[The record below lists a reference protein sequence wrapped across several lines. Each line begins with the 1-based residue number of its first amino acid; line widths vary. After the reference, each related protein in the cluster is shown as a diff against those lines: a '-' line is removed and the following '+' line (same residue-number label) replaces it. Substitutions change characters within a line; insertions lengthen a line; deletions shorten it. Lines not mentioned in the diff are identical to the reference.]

1 MNKEPREDCKL
12 GGTKRGVWCEV
23 RGSLG
28 WRCRWT
34 AMGWR
39 TPGTRDRD
47 AASLDCQLGERT
59 VMHLTRTACSAL
71 SAITVATNRPTRQR
85 VSTGRARGGRRGALL
100 SRRTKGGF
108 VPTIAHVHI
117 LLMLTSAASPD
128 PSSCNARDNCV
139 QPPAREAYQQLSAAG
154 RRGSD
159 KPCAPERHGSAVEQH
174 ARMARARCGTRSPW
188 SNAPGEARA
197 CAVRTSSISRPF

>member
-1 MNKEPREDCKL
+1 
-12 GGTKRGVWCEV
+12 
-23 RGSLG
+23 
-28 WRCRWT
+28 
-34 AMGWR
+34 MGWR

-59 VMHLTRTACSAL
+59 VMHLTTTACSAL
-71 SAITVATNRPTRQR
+71 SAITAATNRPTRQR

-188 SNAPGEARA
+188 SNAPGEARSLCCTHLKHQQA
-197 CAVRTSSISRPF
+197 LLRRQRLELLDVVADAHCEERAQTNVQEEIG